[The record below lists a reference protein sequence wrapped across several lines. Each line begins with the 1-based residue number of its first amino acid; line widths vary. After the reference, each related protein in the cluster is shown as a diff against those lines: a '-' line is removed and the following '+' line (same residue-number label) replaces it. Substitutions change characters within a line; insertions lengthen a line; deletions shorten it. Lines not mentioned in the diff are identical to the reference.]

1 MSYRQENVT
10 KVYVGNLGN
19 NASRSELED
28 EFSYYGKLV
37 SVWVARNPPGF
48 AYVLFEDYNDAKD
61 AVRGLDGKTI
71 CDRRV
76 KVDLSNSYKPRNNPR
91 AGGGYGGDRGGG
103 SYGGRGGGGGGFGG
117 RIPNHEKTCYSCNR
131 VGHISRDCPKFRKLH
146 THMHMLL
153 YEYARYLLCSK
164 LYTHE
169 PQQPASQS

>member
-61 AVRGLDGKTI
+61 AVRGLDGK
-71 CDRRV
+71 
-76 KVDLSNSYKPRNNPR
+76 
-91 AGGGYGGDRGGG
+91 
-103 SYGGRGGGGGGFGG
+103 
-117 RIPNHEKTCYSCNR
+117 
-131 VGHISRDCPKFRKLH
+131 
-146 THMHMLL
+146 
-153 YEYARYLLCSK
+153 
-164 LYTHE
+164 
-169 PQQPASQS
+169 